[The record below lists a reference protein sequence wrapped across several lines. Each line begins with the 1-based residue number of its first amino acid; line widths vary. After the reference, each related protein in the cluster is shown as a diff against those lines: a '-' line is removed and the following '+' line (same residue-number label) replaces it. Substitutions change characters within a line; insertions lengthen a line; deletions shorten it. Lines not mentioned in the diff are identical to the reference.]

1 MVKAVL
7 FDLVNTL
14 VRHDPLPEVRQQQ
27 VLMQFGIEAEL
38 ADLRRGF
45 WAANDFFSRES
56 ARAPVENRP
65 ESEKLA
71 VFVGFERTWLCEAG
85 VSASNDLCL
94 ELLKLMRREN
104 PGVVLFDDTIPTLS
118 GLREQGLAVGLVSNL
133 DTTLDRFCP
142 NFDLRSHLDFVVVS
156 HETGFEKPH
165 REIFEHALELA
176 GTEASEAIMVGDQ
189 FHCDI
194 VGAIGVGITP
204 LWLDR
209 DGIFDDHEHCRR
221 IGGLMEILE
230 YI

>member
-56 ARAPVENRP
+56 ARAPIEKRP
-65 ESEKLA
+65 ENEKLA
-71 VFVGFERTWLCEAG
+71 VFVEFERTWLCEAG

-104 PGVVLFDDTIPTLS
+104 PGVVLFEDTIPALG
-118 GLREQGLAVGLVSNL
+118 GLRKQGLAVGLVSNL

-142 NFDLRSHLDFVVVS
+142 NFDLRAHLDFVVVS

-165 REIFEHALELA
+165 REIFEHALGLA

-194 VGAIGVGITP
+194 VGAIGAGITP

-209 DGIFDDHEHCRR
+209 DGIFDDHEYCRR
-221 IGGLMEILE
+221 IGNLMEILE